1 MPTEQTKGE
10 KGEFGPCVARPNES
24 RAARKSWA
32 GRWPTVKKA
41 SGAKKK
47 AVHHNARSRGG
58 WHGDERTWFTLPE
71 ARVVTT
77 EWGHKVQKAGAR
89 RPSRVRAHNAK
100 GVGTGWGYAMQ
111 KHAKR
116 NAKHAGGPKDGRTH
130 RQKHAGMVAQVRTE
144 NAENR
149 GTVSKAGGYSVP
161 NAGGTLETGN
171 TMGAHRGIHGG
182 GGSQWQRDGDTQC

>member
-1 MPTEQTKGE
+1 M
-10 KGEFGPCVARPNES
+10 
-24 RAARKSWA
+24 
-32 GRWPTVKKA
+32 
-41 SGAKKK
+41 
-47 AVHHNARSRGG
+47 
-58 WHGDERTWFTLPE
+58 PE

-100 GVGTGWGYAMQ
+100 GGGTGWGYAMQ

-116 NAKHAGGPKDGRTH
+116 NAKHAGGPKDGHTH
-130 RQKHAGMVAQVRTE
+130 CQKHAGMVAQVRTE

-161 NAGGTLETGN
+161 NAGGTVENKDWGTQWGHTVRYTGAGVMVTKDVN
-171 TMGAHRGIHGG
+171 
-182 GGSQWQRDGDTQC
+182 TQCQKTRGHVVSERKRAHNANDRRNNVKARATRTWAQDVGKK